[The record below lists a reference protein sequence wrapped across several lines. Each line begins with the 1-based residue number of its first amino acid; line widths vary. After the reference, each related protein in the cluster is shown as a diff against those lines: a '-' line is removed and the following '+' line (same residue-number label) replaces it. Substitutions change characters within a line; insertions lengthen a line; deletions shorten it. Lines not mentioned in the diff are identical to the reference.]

1 MRGFMLAALALP
13 LVYLPGSST
22 EPAAGNDPW
31 TSYRFLI
38 GEWVGEGSG
47 QPGQGKGAFSLAPE
61 LQGKILLRKNHAEYP
76 ASGDR
81 PAAAHDDLMIVYQEN
96 KEKKAIYFDSEGHV
110 IHYTPSFSQDG
121 QTLTFL
127 SETIAAAPRFRLS
140 YKKSGDQRVQIKFE
154 MAPPG
159 KPDSFKTYLEGG
171 ARKKDAS

>member
-1 MRGFMLAALALP
+1 MRSLMLAAMALP
-13 LVYLPGSST
+13 LMYLSGSST
-22 EPAAGNDPW
+22 QPAAADDPW
-31 TSYRFLI
+31 SSYRFLI

-76 ASGDR
+76 ASASR
-81 PAAAHDDLMIVYQEN
+81 PAAVHDDLMIVYQEN

-127 SETIAAAPRFRLS
+127 SDTTAAAPRFRLS
-140 YKKSGDQRVQIKFE
+140 YTKSGAERVQIKFE
-154 MAPPG
+154 MAPPD

-171 ARKKDAS
+171 ARKKDAR